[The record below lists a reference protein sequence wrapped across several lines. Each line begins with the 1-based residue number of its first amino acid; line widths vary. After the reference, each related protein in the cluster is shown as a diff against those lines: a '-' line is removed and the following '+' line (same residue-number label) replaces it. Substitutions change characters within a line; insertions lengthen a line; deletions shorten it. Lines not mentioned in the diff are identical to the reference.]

1 MTVAASFEYPV
12 SAHQRRHA
20 PAGYLDYE
28 NYKPWLR
35 DEFTFRCVYC
45 LERERWYP
53 SRSAAFSVD
62 HVIPQAVA
70 PNRVCDYEN
79 LVYACLRCNS
89 CKKDVLLPDPTR
101 LCTAKCLSI
110 VEDGAIRALSVDG
123 ADLIDLLHLNDS
135 PAIDTRRTY
144 LRIMKLKQDHP
155 DNPDVHALFLDAFG
169 YPDEL
174 PDLASKRPP
183 GGNRPISG
191 PVPSHHDLRK
201 RNQLGD
207 VY

>member
-12 SAHQRRHA
+12 SAHQRCHA

-35 DEFTFRCVYC
+35 DEFAFRCVYC

-70 PNRVCDYEN
+70 PTRVCDYEN

-89 CKKDVLLPDPTR
+89 GKKDVLLPDPTR
-101 LCTAKCLSI
+101 LCTMECLS
-110 VEDGAIRALSVDG
+110 VDEDGAIRALSVDC

-135 PAIDTRRTY
+135 PAIDTWRTY

-174 PDLASKRPP
+174 PDLASRRPQ
-183 GGNRPISG
+183 GGNRPTLG
-191 PVPSHHDLRK
+191 PVLSHHDLRK